1 MWLAINEDGLSVLDY
16 QTMQPQHRF
25 GYNSIVT
32 FGGCQ
37 DDFMMV
43 VMLSPTTIYEC
54 GVDGR
59 LSDDRSGTLRML
71 FRTKKPQVR
80 KYTCYSAGTVF
91 SFVLLSL

>member
-16 QTMQPQHRF
+16 LTMQPLHRF
-25 GYNSIVT
+25 AYNSIVT

-43 VMLSPTTIYEC
+43 VMSSPTTIYER
-54 GVDGR
+54 GIDGR
-59 LSDDRSGTLRML
+59 LSDEGSDTLRML

-80 KYTCYSAGTVF
+80 KCTG
-91 SFVLLSL
+91 LL